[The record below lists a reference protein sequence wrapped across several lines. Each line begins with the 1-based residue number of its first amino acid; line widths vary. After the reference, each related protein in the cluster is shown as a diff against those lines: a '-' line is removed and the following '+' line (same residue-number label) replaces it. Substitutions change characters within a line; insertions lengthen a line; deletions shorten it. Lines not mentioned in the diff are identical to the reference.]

1 MPGTTIYALPYPTQV
16 AAGPGPDVPADI
28 KALADAIDPKLT
40 PMSVGA
46 GSPTALSIA
55 PGKVGR
61 RHRDSTTGDIW
72 LDIGAAWV
80 LEFDSIEDAGNGID
94 VTGRTVSVKLLGTGG
109 GSGLGFSGGSLAVAS
124 DEATIERSAGILQI
138 KDKGVSAAKVADALK
153 PSAGA
158 VAATEA
164 LRALGSAAGTAA
176 AGNDGR
182 LSDARTPTAHAAS
195 HRAGGSDALSAIVLS
210 QVQIRDVGSLLT
222 ASGNLIRAGRVL
234 TALDWTNQGLTA
246 PLGLWNLGN
255 TSDASGNSRT
265 LTNKGALTFQTGI
278 TGSVVEA
285 AIFTGSS
292 AQAFYIVDAAWQKIQ
307 TGHLMCW
314 FRTAKRGLTQFLMSK
329 WNSSGSQPSY
339 LLGIDPTTNAIQGL
353 TTHDGS
359 TIVTAVGKTDVCDDA
374 WHQAVFSHD
383 GSKMRLYVDG
393 ALEVATV
400 VNGPMFIGT
409 GPFNIG
415 GFAADASTVTTSPHF
430 GRIDEAAIGADV
442 LSDQQVRNF
451 YCSQLSHLLGGSG
464 PAIVP
469 KRVAVS
475 VTKRRRGGTLA
486 TTDFSGFLTLLRLY
500 NFTAGGGFADQ
511 GSNNQALTSNA
522 GTGQINV
529 NIPGFDGVP
538 GNGIQGIGAHGGLS
552 STDTGLPSGTAVRS
566 YGGWFCST
574 SLAASG
580 LIGWGTITTNDARL
594 LISSGI
600 VQSWSGPDAITGP
613 FVADGLPHFIC
624 VVEDNSSAD
633 GLKRKLFVDGK
644 LVGTSTVLTSLTLA
658 GAGAFR
664 IGASPGGASPLVGR
678 WDGCFICGGSQMTSD
693 MIRDV
698 YNVGSLPQPP
708 SPKSE
713 GDHVEGMLITSVLTV
728 FDTLDPCDLLDI
740 QVYS

>member
-1 MPGTTIYALPYPTQV
+1 MAVTARGIRTPNLGDI
-16 AAGPGPDVPADI
+16 PDIPADM
-28 KALADAIDPKLT
+28 ALMAADL
-40 PMSVGA
+40 
-46 GSPTALSIA
+46 
-55 PGKVGR
+55 
-61 RHRDSTTGDIW
+61 DS
-72 LDIGAAWV
+72 
-80 LEFDSIEDAGNGID
+80 
-94 VTGRTVSVKLLGTGG
+94 RLLW
-109 GSGLGFSGGSLAVAS
+109 SSGSLASIPTPPSPNLAGS
-124 DEATIERSAGILQI
+124 MYWATDDLTQG
-138 KDKGVSAAKVADALK
+138 
-153 PSAGA
+153 PN
-158 VAATEA
+158 
-164 LRALGSAAGTAA
+164 GSPWYWDGTAWRQWV
-176 AGNDGR
+176 GN
-182 LSDARTPTAHAAS
+182 APTATQKAAL
-195 HRAGGSDALSAIVLS
+195 AGSSGTPSGTNKYVTNADPRLGLSSVS
-210 QVQIRDVGSLLT
+210 QFQIRDVGSLVVGT
-222 ASGNLIRAGRVL
+222 GFPGASVQIRAGRVL
-234 TALDWTNQGLTA
+234 VPSDWTNQGLTA

-255 TSDASGNSRT
+255 TSDSSGNGRT
-265 LTNKGALTFQTGI
+265 LTNKGSVLFTFGI
-278 TGSVVEA
+278 MGSILEA
-285 AIFTGSS
+285 ALFTGSS
-292 AQAFYIVDAAWQKIQ
+292 SQALYIVDAAWQKIQ

-339 LLGIDPTTNAIQGL
+339 LLGIDPTTNAIQGM

-451 YCSQLSHLLGGSG
+451 YCSQLSHTLGV
-464 PAIVP
+464 VP
-469 KRVAVS
+469 KRAKIN

-486 TTDFSGFLTLLRLY
+486 TTDFSGFTTLLRLY

-511 GSNNQALTSNA
+511 GGNNQALTSNA

-580 LIGWGTITTNDARL
+580 LIGWGTIITNDARL
-594 LISSGI
+594 LISGGL
-600 VQSWSGPDAITGP
+600 VQSWSGADSITGP

-624 VVEDNSSAD
+624 VVEDNSATD

-644 LVGTSTVLTSLTLA
+644 LVGSSTVLTSLTLA

-664 IGASPGGASPLVGR
+664 IGASPGGASPLIGR
-678 WDGCFICGGSQMTSD
+678 WDGCFVCGTNPMISD
-693 MIRDV
+693 IVRDV

-708 SPKSE
+708 NPKSE
-713 GDHVEGMLITSVLTV
+713 GDHVEGMLITSLLTV
-728 FDTLDPCDLLDI
+728 FDTIEPCDLVDV
-740 QVYS
+740 QVYSS